1 MNSRMDKY
9 VSNTAVKR
17 RTMRNEKLYDE
28 VQDMNIDY
36 VNINVNNAVELMPDS
51 TKNSTRED
59 YHRQRELDKILPKN
73 KETRKEIY
81 QEQELE
87 ENRIYDINE
96 ILKLAR
102 NNKLFEDTEK
112 KRLINTEYN
121 ILTKLDL
128 KNIKN
133 EQMKKE
139 DLRNLIDSV
148 YGSSDREKKKNYSSY
163 DNDLFKDLLDDGN
176 ELKDEL
182 RLKEEFS
189 KEILEKGN
197 TNNTN
202 ISLDDVK
209 TFIDQE
215 ILKEEKIKNLDNA
228 DTGASSDLEKEE
240 EQETVVE
247 DNVSEDDEYVFEVKE
262 GKGLLIA
269 IVVVSILILLVIGFF
284 VYEYFFGF

>member
-59 YHRQRELDKILPKN
+59 YHRQRELDRILPKN

-240 EQETVVE
+240 EQETVE